1 MLDLF
6 LSALRAERGAAP
18 NTLAAYESDLQQAD
32 AALSGRLAHATADDL
47 ARLLATWSHL
57 SRATVARRRSA
68 LRQYFAFLEAEG
80 VRADDP
86 ARLLDPVAAARSL
99 PKILSTAEVDQLF
112 AALAAMP
119 EGPNTRR
126 LAALV
131 ELLYGSGL
139 RATELVSLP
148 RHAIRPG
155 QGYAILRGKGDKERL
170 VPVGPRAEAAVFAHA
185 AAVPKASRWLFP
197 SRDPAKHLTRERL
210 FQLVKALAARAGL
223 DPARVSPHV
232 LRHAFAT
239 HMLANGAD
247 LRALQ
252 TLLGHADI
260 ATTEIYTH
268 VDAARL
274 SAAVAR
280 HPLND

>member
-1 MLDLF
+1 VLDLF
-6 LSALRAERGAAP
+6 LDSLRAERGAAP
-18 NTLAAYESDLQQAD
+18 NTLAAYAADLRAAD
-32 AALSGRLAHATADDL
+32 AVLGGGLATATTTDL
-47 ARLLATWSHL
+47 AELLGSWSPFAR
-57 SRATVARRRSA
+57 STVARKRSA
-68 LRQYFAFLEAEG
+68 LRQYFAFLAAEG
-80 VRADDP
+80 LRPDDP
-86 ARLLDPVAAARSL
+86 TSLLDPVASGRTLPRHLSVQDVDALFEALAEPPETPRSL
-99 PKILSTAEVDQLF
+99 
-112 AALAAMP
+112 
-119 EGPNTRR
+119 R

-148 RHAIRPG
+148 RRTIRAG
-155 QGYAILRGKGDKERL
+155 QGHAVIMGKGARERL
-170 VPVGPRAEAAVFAHA
+170 VPISARAEAAALKHA
-185 AAVPKASRWLFP
+185 ANVPAKSRWLFP
-197 SRDPAKHLTRERL
+197 GKDPARHLTRERL

-239 HMLANGAD
+239 HMLAGGAD
-247 LRALQ
+247 LRVLQ

-268 VDAARL
+268 VESTRL
-274 SAAVAR
+274 TAAVAR